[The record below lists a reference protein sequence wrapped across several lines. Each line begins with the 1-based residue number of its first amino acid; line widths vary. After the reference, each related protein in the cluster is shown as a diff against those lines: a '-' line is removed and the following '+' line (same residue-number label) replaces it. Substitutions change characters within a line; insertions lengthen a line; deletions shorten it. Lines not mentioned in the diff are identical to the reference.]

1 MLCLLWRYKN
11 VLCPYCKSN
20 DTKVI
25 DSRESEDVTRR
36 RRECLKCQK
45 RYTTYERV
53 ESLDLIVIKK
63 NNQREPYDREKIK
76 KGLLKSFEK
85 RPVSIEKI
93 EESINNIETKLRS
106 LKSKEIKSKI
116 IGEEVMKQIKKLD
129 KVAYVRFASVYRE
142 FKDVKDFE
150 KEVKDLLKK

>member
-1 MLCLLWRYKN
+1 M
-11 VLCPYCKSN
+11 LCPYCKSN

-36 RRECLKCQK
+36 RRECLKCKK

-76 KGLLKSFEK
+76 KGLMKSFEK

-93 EESINNIETKLRS
+93 EKIIDDIEAKLRS
-106 LKSKEIKSKI
+106 LKSKEIQSKI
-116 IGEEVMKQIKKLD
+116 MGEEVMKQIKKLD
-129 KVAYVRFASVYRE
+129 KVAYVRFASVYKD
-142 FKDVKDFE
+142 FKDVEEFE